1 VAVFARMANG
11 NVAPERVITGAAT
24 KLSRTV
30 HGIAYDPDHDLIY
43 VPNPLADAVLVFRGG
58 ASGDEAPIRVIQG
71 PCTRLVVPHAIS
83 VDLAHH
89 EILVASLSN
98 RAIAVF
104 PWDANGN
111 VAPTRYISGPK
122 TRLGHI
128 VGLGIDSATDL
139 LAVANSEEILIFN
152 RRANGDVEPVGEIAG
167 PHTGIGDEPWELQI
181 YKSQIFLAVS
191 NHLHTNLYSGVTLK
205 EGYINPPEDPWL
217 NPQLGFIGVWNIRDR
232 GDRPPRAFIKGPFS
246 QLLHPTGLALNVKD
260 GELYVTDSIRNG
272 LFTFLMPEWF

>member
-1 VAVFARMANG
+1 MRFRIPQQELSTLLPVEPGLEARRNSRSQLSGRAGVAVFVRMANG

-71 PCTRLVVPHAIS
+71 PSTRLVVPHAIS
-83 VDLAHH
+83 LDLTHH

-111 VAPTRYISGPK
+111 VAPVRYISGPK
-122 TRLGHI
+122 TRLGHV
-128 VGLGIDSATDL
+128 VGLGVDSATDL
-139 LAVANSEEILIFN
+139 LAVANSEEILMFN
-152 RRANGDVEPVGEIAG
+152 RTDNGDVEQ
-167 PHTGIGDEPWELQI
+167 WER
-181 YKSQIFLAVS
+181 S
-191 NHLHTNLYSGVTLK
+191 
-205 EGYINPPEDPWL
+205 
-217 NPQLGFIGVWNIRDR
+217 RDR
-232 GDRPPRAFIKGPFS
+232 IRELRTSSGNCRSTRARSFWQFPIICT
-246 QLLHPTGLALNVKD
+246 PTC
-260 GELYVTDSIRNG
+260 I
-272 LFTFLMPEWF
+272 PE